1 MLKVK
6 DYLKTVKSKSW
17 LFVLPFCVE
26 LTESFHSADL
36 QPLIFESC

>member
-17 LFVLPFCVE
+17 LVVLPFCVE
-26 LTESFHSADL
+26 LTKSFQCVDL